1 MDHYTMGGDKAS
13 DTAGYPNKNTADP
26 KQYQTKKVGGESHT
40 RLYDSARSK
49 IAVSK
54 GKDKIPEADTMKA
67 NATNLETEDA
77 IPAANYE
84 PSDSSDDFQL
94 QVNKVLGDDA
104 CSSQINRIGLVR
116 CEYSVSSDIPQHFKT
131 NNNVPLGSNIKITEL
146 DTDNAISYS
155 GSLTKKNNSRPE
167 MFDVIQISN
176 PCAELKEAREK

>member
-1 MDHYTMGGDKAS
+1 MNHN
-13 DTAGYPNKNTADP
+13 PVPRNKRWITTPFEVTRQVILLVIPTRILLTP
-26 KQYQTKKVGGESHT
+26 KQYQTRKVGGESHT
-40 RLYDSARSK
+40 RLYDSAPSK

-116 CEYSVSSDIPQHFKT
+116 YEYSVSSDIPQHFKT
-131 NNNVPLGSNIKITEL
+131 NNNVPLGSIVKIIEL
-146 DTDNAISYS
+146 DSDNAVSYS
-155 GSLTKKNNSRPE
+155 GSLAEKNNSRLE
-167 MFDVIQISN
+167 MFDVS
-176 PCAELKEAREK
+176 

>member
-1 MDHYTMGGDKAS
+1 MILVIAAAS
-13 DTAGYPNKNTADP
+13 PNLP
-26 KQYQTKKVGGESHT
+26 LLH
-40 RLYDSARSK
+40 
-49 IAVSK
+49 
-54 GKDKIPEADTMKA
+54 
-67 NATNLETEDA
+67 
-77 IPAANYE
+77 E
-84 PSDSSDDFQL
+84 PSDSSDNFQL

-155 GSLTKKNNSRPE
+155 GSLAKKNNSRPE
-167 MFDVIQISN
+167 MFDVSQISN